1 MKKVFLPFI
10 AALSIFAVASCQ
22 KETLLEPQEQ
32 VQSVVDDEGIAR
44 EWEELQSTE
53 MADWTQYQYFELGV
67 WYMLSLNEEQEEEGY
82 SDFLNEFVALHR
94 DLLDRTLEAGRN
106 ETSVKES
113 QKLWEA
119 LSKPSDMT
127 KGQHQTEARF
137 WDWMGYGHK
146 RWSLGPLPANRKIS
160 HVTIPGANDAL
171 AYKPVVP
178 KELGSIAGTVLFRL
192 LRHQDTDL
200 ATMFDRGVRAF
211 DLHLAMY
218 NGALHGYSTF
228 LFPCE
233 ARFEDELNKL
243 VKAMD
248 DKESRNE
255 FVIFVVTAELGTWDQ
270 CQQFFSDYSKRHP
283 GLFKEYEKDMTVG
296 EARGHILLFW
306 TSDKGWTKDI
316 KPFGSLLIEGDDFSS
331 GESGTSKDGGIYR
344 LTDEGYCDW
353 VNPINSLWV
362 NKGAAI
368 TVENNGQAQ
377 GAAAR
382 RVDDVLRHFNEFTK
396 ESESGKD
403 TWSVTHLDDVMWWPM
418 PGIAKSMLGPF
429 SEILSHYPD
438 AAWSTRMINDVLID
452 RLHDIYYKGR
462 KSSTGGIVYF
472 NFAAVRNTYGPQRVI
487 IPVDVYGR
495 SAVAYT
501 LSMNGP
507 CHIN

>member
-1 MKKVFLPFI
+1 MDNKNERGFSSNIGAII
-10 AALSIFAVASCQ
+10 AAAGGAVGLGNIWRFPYVVGQNGGAAF
-22 KETLLEPQEQ
+22 LLMY
-32 VQSVVDDEGIAR
+32 VLFILLLGIP
-44 EWEELQSTE
+44 
-53 MADWTQYQYFELGV
+53 V
-67 WYMLSLNEEQEEEGY
+67 MLSEIIIGRRSQRNLVGA
-82 SDFLNEFVALHR
+82 F
-94 DLLDRTLEAGRN
+94 RTLA
-106 ETSVKES
+106 
-113 QKLWEA
+113 
-119 LSKPSDMT
+119 
-127 KGQHQTEARF
+127 
-137 WDWMGYGHK
+137 
-146 RWSLGPLPANRKIS
+146 
-160 HVTIPGANDAL
+160 
-171 AYKPVVP
+171 P
-178 KELGSIAGTVLFRL
+178 K
-192 LRHQDTDL
+192 H
-200 ATMFDRGVRAF
+200 
-211 DLHLAMY
+211 
-218 NGALHGYSTF
+218 
-228 LFPCE
+228 
-233 ARFEDELNKL
+233 
-243 VKAMD
+243 KAMD